1 MENHEKQEQAKELTI
16 RQHKFVRGYLEG
28 KPMVR
33 AATEAGYAPSTAA
46 RGAAE
51 LMRSPKVRSAIHEA
65 LEEAGVTGESLA
77 DVLREGL
84 DATKVISYIEDG
96 SPTCVEVE
104 DWAVRYR
111 FLELACKLMGA
122 FHDNE
127 SAMGE
132 LTYETRLR
140 QIIEVSQA
148 AG

>member
-1 MENHEKQEQAKELTI
+1 MSDTKITDLTV
-16 RQHKFVRGYLEG
+16 RQRRFVTGYLEG

-65 LEEAGVTGESLA
+65 LEGAGVTGESLA
-77 DVLREGL
+77 AVLREGL
-84 DATKVISYIEDG
+84 DATKIITSIEDG

-127 SAMGE
+127 SAVGE